1 MFFYQLVCF
10 HCEYLKTQ
18 KYEKGVW
25 TIAPKG
31 NFPLVRFR
39 VWLTVRV
46 RIRVGGG
53 AFSLGEG
60 KLSQNLQK
68 CCSLKKKNTFEKK
81 QFWKVGVV
89 TLKLYLAWQRSMLC
103 QIKNDFYWLSTFIAN
118 IWVLKNLKM
127 LFFKQNNAFNQTQF

>member
-1 MFFYQLVCF
+1 MFFYQLACF
-10 HCEYLKTQ
+10 YCEYLKTQ

-60 KLSQNLQK
+60 KLSQNQQK
-68 CCSLKKKNTFEKK
+68 CCSLKKKKHVWEET
-81 QFWKVGVV
+81 
-89 TLKLYLAWQRSMLC
+89 
-103 QIKNDFYWLSTFIAN
+103 
-118 IWVLKNLKM
+118 VLKSWCRDPITLLSVTKVHVVSNKKWFLLTLYFHCKY
-127 LFFKQNNAFNQTQF
+127 LSAEKFENVVFQAK